1 VPIKRIGIE
10 DTFGE
15 SGTPAEL
22 LRKFGLT
29 QENIKKAVLEVL
41 RRKRRV

>member
-10 DTFGE
+10 DRFGE
-15 SGTPAEL
+15 SGATKEL
-22 LRKFGLT
+22 MEKFGLT
-29 QENIKKAVLEVL
+29 EENIKKAVLEVL